1 MRAAATASAAQGGN
15 WPRLLADRLG
25 DIAATWQESAE
36 VCADATW
43 QARATGTSALRLLD
57 TGHLPHA
64 DAPVVT
70 RALRHIQ
77 LTALR
82 YDFRCR
88 RIEALLDTLPART
101 KDELDCYTRALWAFA
116 LLGQSR
122 TSGYPLMEQ
131 VLDESGLHA
140 KTVHVLLHG
149 LWLGHGL
156 PGREEAMLRL
166 ASMPV
171 LAGDPIA
178 RFRAAAAHRGLGNYR
193 PALKAID
200 DALDLLSPEQS
211 DVRAD
216 FVRERCLI
224 TAADDIGR
232 LCGTPGEQGE
242 GSLR

>member
-1 MRAAATASAAQGGN
+1 MRAAATVSAQQGGN

-25 DIAATWQESAE
+25 DITATWQESAE
-36 VCADATW
+36 VCTDIAW
-43 QARATGTSALRLLD
+43 RARTAGKGALPLLG

-64 DAPVVT
+64 DAPVVA

-101 KDELDCYTRALWAFA
+101 RDELDCYTRALWAFA

-122 TSGYPLMEQ
+122 TGGYPLMEQ
-131 VLDESGLHA
+131 VLDEAGPHA

-166 ASMPV
+166 VDMPV

-178 RFRAAAAHRGLGNYR
+178 RFRAAAAHRRQGNYR
-193 PALKAID
+193 PALKAIETPSTSSHPNRPTYAPTSSVN
-200 DALDLLSPEQS
+200 DA
-211 DVRAD
+211 
-216 FVRERCLI
+216 
-224 TAADDIGR
+224 
-232 LCGTPGEQGE
+232 
-242 GSLR
+242 

>member
-1 MRAAATASAAQGGN
+1 MSAAQSGN

-25 DIAATWQESAE
+25 DIGATWQESAE
-36 VCADATW
+36 VCADVTW
-43 QARATGTSALRLLD
+43 QARATGTSALPLLG

-64 DAPVVT
+64 DSPVT
-70 RALRHIQ
+70 ARALRHIQ

-88 RIEALLDTLPART
+88 RIETLLNTLPARAR
-101 KDELDCYTRALWAFA
+101 DELDCYSRALWAFA

-122 TSGYPLMEQ
+122 TGGYRLMEQ
-131 VLDESGLHA
+131 VLDESGPHA

-156 PGREEAMLRL
+156 PRREQAMLRL
-166 ASMPV
+166 ASLPA

-178 RFRAAAAHRGLGNYR
+178 RFRAAAAHRGLGDYR
-193 PALKAID
+193 RALEAID
-200 DALDLLSPEQS
+200 DALDLLPPEQT

-216 FVRERCLI
+216 FIRERCLI
-224 TAADDIGR
+224 TAADETRR
-232 LCGTPGEQGE
+232 LSGTPGEQGE